1 VPTLKKMWKHASI
14 VQKCCAGTTILLS
27 LLSFLMSIGQRCIHF
42 AAGIILVELSFFV
55 SPGTKFVTKRDIA
68 WLLSLVNS
76 DDIDEGVLLGVLKLI
91 GGLCE
96 TNYGKARYCPWCL
109 PSWGL
114 HWLIGSVC
122 DRAGNGFAPWTASLR
137 CSS

>member
-1 VPTLKKMWKHASI
+1 
-14 VQKCCAGTTILLS
+14 
-27 LLSFLMSIGQRCIHF
+27 
-42 AAGIILVELSFFV
+42 LVELSFFV

-96 TNYGKARYCPWCL
+96 TNYGKARCRPLVSALMECAL
-109 PSWGL
+109 ADS
-114 HWLIGSVC
+114 GSVC
-122 DRAGNGFAPWTASLR
+122 DRPGNGFAPWTASLR